1 MDEEELSRKRR
12 FWAWLDNRIVGPL
25 LGSLITAIAAGK
37 IVIQITGAQLSIG
50 LTILVILCIY
60 GAMALSFYMGMLFP
74 ILALY
79 HHFTKSK
86 SPWWYRLFSNTLTAP
101 VLFFAR
107 VFDRQWRKAQPK
119 PAVPELNSLAQRI
132 RAGKVK
138 TPDDQSPDTQ

>member
-60 GAMALSFYMGMLFP
+60 VAMALSFYMGMLFP

-86 SPWWYRLFSNTLTAP
+86 SPWWYRPFSNTLTAQ
-101 VLFFAR
+101 VLFFGS
-107 VFDRQWRKAQPK
+107 VFGWLWRKGRSSTG
-119 PAVPELNSLAQRI
+119 VCGFSLL
-132 RAGKVK
+132 
-138 TPDDQSPDTQ
+138 S